1 MNFAC
6 LFLLLPGSY
15 TISNSLFFFENS
27 HRSRGRWENQVLLI
41 VYWLRICRTEL
52 DHGFVSSDD
61 VWWLVR
67 WWKRKCPVLKL
78 TSQLVRTNVVRWR
91 ETSSPDRRIHLFWL
105 RKKIFSSIIC
115 KSKPRIELWEEETT
129 KTEGFVHL
137 SLGGSV
143 CLLSER
149 VDQRELSVCQL
160 VRLLVKLSVP
170 SPFLCPSPQFQ
181 CVRRWLTRPASARLF
196 AQW

>member
-6 LFLLLPGSY
+6 LFLLLPRSY

-52 DHGFVSSDD
+52 DHGFVSSND

-78 TSQLVRTNVVRWR
+78 TSQLVRTDVVRWR

-105 RKKIFSSIIC
+105 KKKIFWALFVNQNPELSFERRKEPKLKVSSIYHWAG
-115 KSKPRIELWEEETT
+115 S
-129 KTEGFVHL
+129 
-137 SLGGSV
+137 SV
-143 CLLSER
+143 CCLSELTN
-149 VDQRELSVCQL
+149 VSCLSV
-160 VRLLVKLSVP
+160 SW
-170 SPFLCPSPQFQ
+170 SDF
-181 CVRRWLTRPASARLF
+181 
-196 AQW
+196 